1 MTRSNNRRPR
11 VCIIGAGLTGL
22 AAANLLLDRGYEVV
36 ILESTP
42 QPGGM
47 ISSFQ
52 MGADRI
58 EYIYHHIFTSDQY
71 LINLANELGLGD
83 KLEWHRT
90 RDALFEQGRL
100 FPFSSPLDLLRYATI
115 PLTQRIKTGLAVLL
129 AARIKDWSSMEKQT
143 AAEWLKA
150 KCGPVAYEKL
160 WRPLL
165 RSKFDADADDVS
177 AVWIW
182 NKFKLRGL
190 SRDQKTGGE
199 KLGYMQGS
207 FSEIT
212 DRLVASIQQKDGL
225 LLSGHTAMN
234 ISREPGHLKAGFPEY
249 RVSCILENCS
259 TVEIKADAV
268 IATLSGRQ
276 FASITTSLDLPDE
289 YMKKVRAVRYK
300 GDMCLILR
308 LRSSLSPYY
317 WTTVC
322 DDLPF
327 VAVIE
332 HTNLTGPDRYGG
344 HVVYLTRYLNVTD
357 HLWTKPDGDI
367 FRLFAEG
374 LASMYPHFT
383 IGDVI
388 DWRLRRTRYAQP
400 VIYRHYSS
408 QMPALDTPEPG
419 VKLAGM
425 AQIYPEDRGMN
436 YAVRL
441 GAQAASAVE
450 VYLARYDQNPT
461 GAASRDG
468 SRMDHPQSP
477 ITPARGADA

>member
-1 MTRSNNRRPR
+1 M
-11 VCIIGAGLTGL
+11 
-22 AAANLLLDRGYEVV
+22 
-36 ILESTP
+36 
-42 QPGGM
+42 
-47 ISSFQ
+47 
-52 MGADRI
+52 
-58 EYIYHHIFTSDQY
+58 
-71 LINLANELGLGD
+71 
-83 KLEWHRT
+83 
-90 RDALFEQGRL
+90 
-100 FPFSSPLDLLRYATI
+100 
-115 PLTQRIKTGLAVLL
+115 

-143 AAEWLKA
+143 AADWLKD
-150 KCGPVAYEKL
+150 KCGPDAYERL

-165 RSKFDADADDVS
+165 RSKFDDDADDVS

-190 SRDQKTGGE
+190 SRDQKTGSE

-212 DRLVASIQQKDGL
+212 DRLVASIRHKDGL

-234 ISREPGHLKAGFPEY
+234 ISREPAPFGSGRPEY

-259 TVEIKADAV
+259 TVEIKTDAV

-276 FASITTSLDLPDE
+276 FASITTSLDLPDD
-289 YMKKVRAVRYK
+289 YLKKVRAVRYK
-300 GDMCLILR
+300 GDLCLILR
-308 LRSSLSPYY
+308 LRSGLSPYY

-332 HTNLTGPDRYGG
+332 HTHLTGSERYAG

-367 FRLFAEG
+367 FRLFADG
-374 LASMYPHFT
+374 LSSMYPHFNLS
-383 IGDVI
+383 DVI

-400 VIYRHYSS
+400 VIYRHYSG
-408 QMPALDTPEPG
+408 QMPGLDTPEPG

-441 GAQAASAVE
+441 GGQAAEAVDT
-450 VYLARYDQNPT
+450 YLSRQEQTWSGMPIPACARPDARLTNNP
-461 GAASRDG
+461 SDR
-468 SRMDHPQSP
+468 SV
-477 ITPARGADA
+477 DA